1 MSAPK
6 KFRLS
11 RGQRWL
17 LLALTPVMLVVGGSA
32 YVVTSNAGLVWLSE
46 VIERHTRGAV
56 HFEGVSGALLAAQH
70 YERIVVRLDGQL
82 IELCDTQIEWQ
93 PSALLQ
99 GELLLLKV
107 NVRQL
112 DMTHVA
118 STTPSAAP
126 TLPASLQ
133 LPLQVNAL
141 QVEVESLRSLSRV
154 GAAPDWVVTQ
164 IALSLHSHTAQHQLQ
179 LQSAQLPMGKLQGS
193 LQLATQSPFALTA
206 QAGLTAAL
214 KTPKQVERVQLAANL
229 VGDLQHMVL
238 TLDAQGAGVAANG
251 AAHISPFDAVP
262 LQRVQLNF
270 NGLNAARWLPDA
282 PLMQLAGK
290 ADLRA
295 DKRGQLVGGVHL
307 VNAQAASLDA
317 HGIPVL
323 RLDAQVKATPQLIQ
337 LHQLNVALLQ
347 EGRIQGTFDWNVSS
361 ALGNAQLG
369 LQGVDVQLFDHTLGS
384 RQFAG
389 EVALQGAGHSQHVA
403 LSVSD
408 GMLAVKADAT
418 HDSQKITLH
427 SVRFTQG
434 DAALEGHG
442 YLMLDRQR
450 SFRLTSELRKL
461 NLAEFSN
468 APITNLNAAMDVF
481 GMLQPQAQGALTF
494 NLHDSVFAQ
503 HDIGGKGRVV
513 WAGGQRGEGEV
524 LLHLGSNQL
533 NAAGSY
539 GIGHDFVRMDVAAEN
554 LSQIDAAL
562 GGKMNVHAE
571 LTGSV
576 GEPKLDFVLRGRDLV
591 LPAAQRIATLDAEG
605 EVSAQEIAVNVA
617 LKDFVQAALHL
628 PAANLS
634 MTGTPQH
641 NLIQA
646 RAQVEQGRELQEE
659 MQLQASGA
667 WLEAEQGWRALRWQG
682 ALDKLTGNGTL
693 PLRLLASAP
702 LEMSANQVSIG
713 AADLALGRGQVHLAT
728 TRWSPT
734 QWESEG
740 SFTGLGVRT
749 VNINSD
755 ALALANAE
763 NLRFGG
769 NWQVKMDSHWDALL
783 QVQRESGDW
792 VLDSA
797 TGEQLGL
804 TDLRMT
810 ARVAQD
816 NLQTQWLASGRS
828 VGELKLEANAPLTL
842 HEGAWSLQTDAPV
855 TGHLK
860 LDSPELSWLGAVLD
874 GNLQTGGKLSVDADV
889 LGTLYTPRLRGT
901 LHAEALQFSMLE
913 QGVRLEQGQVNMR
926 FEPNWIHLD
935 QFEFNAPYLPAP
947 KDKLLGNFKLSGD
960 AGTLSA
966 SGSLDLNG
974 DAGGIKISVQR
985 FPLLQRA
992 DRWMIASGTGNARFA
1007 KNTLAL
1013 DAQLRADAG
1022 LIDQPVSNRPQLAE
1036 DVQILGSE
1044 VKEQPLQRNHVRATL
1059 DLGEHFYIRAAGL
1072 EARLEGKLDV
1082 RGEPNQPLS
1091 VTGVINAQD
1100 ALFDAYGQRLQV
1112 ERGMVNFQGQI
1123 DDPGL
1128 NILAYRKG
1136 LSVEAGVEVTGT
1148 ARHPVIQLVSTP
1160 NVPDAEKL
1168 SWMVLGRVPDSS
1180 GIDSSLL
1187 LSAASNILGGG
1198 SASKIGRA
1206 VGVDELSLQQKAGG
1220 DPLMG
1225 QVVTVGKRLNQRA
1238 YLSYEQGL
1246 AATAGITKF
1255 TYTLNSRVTIVT
1267 RTGVEDALDLFY
1279 SFRFR

>member
-1 MSAPK
+1 M
-6 KFRLS
+6 S

-46 VIERHTRGAV
+46 VIERHTRGDV
-56 HFEGVSGALLAAQH
+56 HFEGVRGALLAAQH
-70 YERIVVRLDGQL
+70 YDRIVVRLDGQL
-82 IELCDTQIEWQ
+82 FELIDIQIEWQ

-99 GELLLLKV
+99 GELALLNV
-107 NVRQL
+107 SVRQL
-112 DMTHVA
+112 DMTSVA
-118 STTPSAAP
+118 SNTPSAAP

-133 LPLQVNAL
+133 LPLKMSAL
-141 QVEVESLRSLSRV
+141 QVQVESLRSFSRE
-154 GAAPDWVVTQ
+154 GAAPDWTVTQ
-164 IALSLHSHTAQHQLQ
+164 IALSLHSNPAQHQLQ
-179 LQSAQLPMGKLQGS
+179 LQSAQLPVGKLQGS
-193 LQLATQSPFALTA
+193 LQLATLPPFALTA
-206 QAGLTAAL
+206 QAALAAAL
-214 KTPKQVERVQLAANL
+214 KTPKQIERVQLAANL
-229 VGDLQHMVL
+229 AGDLQHMAL
-238 TLDAQGAGVAANG
+238 TLEAQGAGVRANG
-251 AAHISPFDAVP
+251 VAQIAPFDAVL
-262 LQRVQLNF
+262 LQRLQLNI
-270 NGLNAARWLPDA
+270 NGLNAARLLPGA
-282 PLMQLAGK
+282 PLTQLAGK

-295 DKRGQLVGGVHL
+295 DKRGQMVGEVHL
-307 VNAQAASLDA
+307 ANAQAASFNA
-317 HGIPVL
+317 HGIPVT
-323 RLDAQVKATPQLIQ
+323 RLDAYVTASPQLIQ
-337 LHQLNVALLQ
+337 LRQLEVALLQ
-347 EGRIQGTFDWNVSS
+347 AGRIQGTFEWNMSS
-361 ALGNAQLG
+361 ALGNAQLA
-369 LQGVDVQLFDHTLGS
+369 LQNVDVQLFDSTLAS

-389 EVALQGAGHSQHVA
+389 EVALQGAGHSQHA
-403 LSVSD
+403 ELSVTD
-408 GMLAVKADAT
+408 GTLAVKADAT

-427 SVRFTQG
+427 SVRFSQG
-434 DAALEGHG
+434 EAVFEGRG

-450 SFRLTSELRKL
+450 SFRLTSELSKL
-461 NLAEFSN
+461 NLAEFSQ
-468 APITNLNAAMDVF
+468 APTTNLNAAMDVF
-481 GMLQPQAQGALTF
+481 GMLRPQAQGALTF

-524 LLHLGSNQL
+524 PLYLGNNQL

-539 GIGHDFVRMDVAAEN
+539 GIGHDFVRMDIAAAD
-554 LSQIDAAL
+554 LSQLDAAL
-562 GGKMNVHAE
+562 GGKVNVHAE

-576 GEPKLDFVLRGRDLV
+576 GEPKLDFVLKGRDLR
-591 LPAAQRIATLDAEG
+591 LPATQNIAAVDAEG
-605 EVSAQEIAVNVA
+605 EISAQEIAVNVA
-617 LKDFVQAALHL
+617 LKDFSQAALRI
-628 PAANLS
+628 PAASLE
-634 MTGTPQH
+634 MRGTPER
-641 NLIQA
+641 NTLKAQA
-646 RAQVEQGRELQEE
+646 RVEQGLEVQEDL
-659 MQLQASGA
+659 QLQATGA
-667 WLEAEQGWRALRWQG
+667 WQEAEQGWRTLRWQG
-682 ALDKLTGNGTL
+682 MLESLIGNGTL
-693 PLRLLASAP
+693 PLRLLAGAP
-702 LEMSANQVSIG
+702 LDVSAAALSLG
-713 AADLALGRGQVHLAT
+713 EADLALGRGQVHLAT
-728 TRWSPT
+728 TRWSPA
-734 QWESEG
+734 QWESDG
-740 SFTGLGVRT
+740 SFTGLGVRS

-755 ALALANAE
+755 APALAHAE
-763 NLRFGG
+763 SLRFGG
-769 NWQVKMDSHWDALL
+769 AWQVKMDSHWDALL

-792 VLDSA
+792 ALDSK
-797 TGEQLGL
+797 TGEHLGL

-816 NLQTQWLASGRS
+816 NLQTQWSVSGTT
-828 VGELKLEANAPLTL
+828 VGELKLEAHAPLTL
-842 HEGAWSLQTDAPV
+842 HEGTWSLQTDAPV

-860 LDSPELSWLGAVLD
+860 LDSPELSWLGEVLD
-874 GNLQTGGKLSVDADV
+874 SNLQTGGKLSVDADV

-901 LHAEALQFSMLE
+901 LRGEALKFAMLE
-913 QGVRLEQGQVNMR
+913 QGVKLDQGQVNMR

-947 KDKLLGNFKLSGD
+947 KDKLLGDFKLSGD
-960 AGTLSA
+960 AGKLSA

-974 DAGGIKISVQR
+974 EAGGVKISVQR

-1007 KNTLAL
+1007 KNALAL